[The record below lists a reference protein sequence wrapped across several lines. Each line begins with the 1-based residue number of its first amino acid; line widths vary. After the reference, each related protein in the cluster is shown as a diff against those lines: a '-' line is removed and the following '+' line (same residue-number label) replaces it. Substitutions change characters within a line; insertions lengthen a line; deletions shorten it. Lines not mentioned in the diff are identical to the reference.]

1 MTAPAGFLEF
11 FILEASEYVE
21 QLDGLLLGAGSSG
34 PDSAAFQR
42 TARALRGTATMA
54 KLGPFADVAAALERV
69 GRVLQDGALRW
80 EPALRSALVAAVDD
94 LKILLHA
101 VRTWS
106 SNDDARARA
115 RASELSSFLPGT
127 AHAAAAQ
134 AAATTTAAPFLAGE
148 AANIAAG
155 LELLT
160 TRPGDI
166 ATAAN
171 VLKRVRALRGVAGVS
186 SVASLADAL
195 EATEDAARGLE
206 TGSGG
211 MTPQARALLEA
222 AAAHL
227 RTLSTVMRGG
237 GDVNAPSPTR
247 DTFNAAVEA
256 WSASTSERER
266 VVPISE
272 LFYGDSEGVVETAS
286 APPTSASERFRLEL
300 VSQGEHLREV
310 VNAARLSRDSTAIS
324 RSQRDLRRALRAL
337 QAAAESF
344 GETEVSALI
353 GERTASLSLLDPRA
367 FQIDSRVLD
376 DLNSVAAILTDA
388 TAPGTDLRTRLRH
401 LAARTAART
410 PTPIA
415 SQPAVPRPTPE
426 PVRART
432 PARVAALL
440 DSGIV
445 AIESLN
451 GQPLAA
457 AVEIPEDRLVPI
469 DTLLYRGRAAL
480 DRAVEI
486 RDELRGSDKPADKA
500 ALDELFELLDLAR
513 SDDWE

>member
-21 QLDGLLLGAGSSG
+21 QLDGLLLGAGASG

-54 KLGPFADVAAALERV
+54 KLGPFAEVAAALERV

-80 EPALRSALVAAVDD
+80 EPALRGALVAAVDD
-94 LKILLHA
+94 LKVLLHA
-101 VRTWS
+101 VRSWS
-106 SNDDARARA
+106 PAEDSRARA
-115 RASELSSFLPGT
+115 RASELAKYLPGASST
-127 AHAAAAQ
+127 PVAPSAA
-134 AAATTTAAPFLAGE
+134 TAAPFLAGE

-186 SVASLADAL
+186 SVGPLADAL

-206 TGSGG
+206 TGSEG

-222 AAAHL
+222 AAAYL
-227 RTLSTVMRGG
+227 RTLSSAMRGG
-237 GDVNAPSPTR
+237 VDVNAPSLAR
-247 DTFNAAVEA
+247 DAFNAALDN

-266 VVPISE
+266 VVPIAE
-272 LFYGDSEGVVETAS
+272 LFYGEGEGENEGVLAAAS

-300 VSQGEHLREV
+300 VSQGEHLRQV
-310 VNAARLSRDSTAIS
+310 VAGARQAPDAAALS

-344 GETEVSALI
+344 GETEVSKLI
-353 GERTASLSLLDPRA
+353 GQRIEALSQLDGRA
-367 FQIDSRVLD
+367 LD
-376 DLNSVAAILTDA
+376 DLNSVAAALTDA
-388 TAPGTDLRTRLRH
+388 TSPGTDLRTRLRQI
-401 LAARTAART
+401 AEKTATRT
-410 PTPIA
+410 PTP
-415 SQPAVPRPTPE
+415 PAPT
-426 PVRART
+426 VRAPLESPRGRT
-432 PARVAALL
+432 PGRVAALL
-440 DSGIV
+440 DSAV
-445 AIESLN
+445 FAIESLS

-457 AVEIPEDRLVPI
+457 AVEIPEDALVPI
-469 DTLLYRGRAAL
+469 GSLLYRGRAAL
-480 DRAVEI
+480 DRALEL
-486 RDELRGSDKPADKA
+486 RDEMRQPDGSANKA
-500 ALDELFELLDLAR
+500 ALDELFELIDLAR
-513 SDDWE
+513 TE

>member
-21 QLDGLLLGAGSSG
+21 QLDGLLLGAGASG

-54 KLGPFADVAAALERV
+54 RLGPFAEVAASLERV
-69 GRVLQDGALRW
+69 GRVLQEGALRW
-80 EPALRSALVAAVDD
+80 EPTVRGALVAAVDD
-94 LKILLHA
+94 LKVLLHA
-101 VRTWS
+101 VRSWS
-106 SNDDARARA
+106 AAEDSRARA
-115 RASELSSFLPGT
+115 RAAELSAFLPGAST
-127 AHAAAAQ
+127 TPAASSS
-134 AAATTTAAPFLAGE
+134 ATLTAAPFLAGE

-186 SVASLADAL
+186 SISSLADAL

-206 TGSGG
+206 TGHEG
-211 MTPQARALLEA
+211 MTPQARALLDA
-222 AAAHL
+222 AAGHL
-227 RTLSTVMRGG
+227 RTLSSVMRGG
-237 GDVNAPSPTR
+237 GDVNGPAPTR
-247 DTFNAAVEA
+247 DAFNAALES
-256 WSASTSERER
+256 WTASTSERER

-272 LFYGDSEGVVETAS
+272 LFYGDSEGVVESAS

-300 VSQGEHLREV
+300 VSQGEHLRQV
-310 VNAARLSRDSTAIS
+310 AAGARQARDSTSIT

-344 GETEVSALI
+344 GETDV
-353 GERTASLSLLDPRA
+353 ASLIAQRMDSLNQLDPRA
-367 FQIDSRVLD
+367 FQIDARVLD
-376 DLNSVAAILTDA
+376 DLNSVAAVLTDA
-388 TAPGTDLRTRLRH
+388 TAPGTDLRTRLRQ
-401 LAARTAART
+401 LAAKTASRA
-410 PTPIA
+410 PTPVRPIQA
-415 SQPAVPRPTPE
+415 QTPARPSLEIPRS
-426 PVRART
+426 RT

-440 DSGIV
+440 DSSIV
-445 AIESLN
+445 AIESLS
-451 GQPLAA
+451 GQPLAR
-457 AVEIPEDRLVPI
+457 AVEIPEDALVPI
-469 DTLLYRGRAAL
+469 DSLLYRGRAAL

-486 RDELRGSDKPADKA
+486 RDELKRSGKTADKA

-513 SDDWE
+513 E

>member
-21 QLDGLLLGAGSSG
+21 QLDGLLLGAGASG

-54 KLGPFADVAAALERV
+54 KLGPFAEVAAALERV

-80 EPALRSALVAAVDD
+80 EPALRGALVAAVDD
-94 LKILLHA
+94 LKVLLHA
-101 VRTWS
+101 VRSWS
-106 SNDDARARA
+106 PAEDSRARA
-115 RASELSSFLPGT
+115 RASELAKYLPGAASSTPATPT
-127 AHAAAAQ
+127 A
-134 AAATTTAAPFLAGE
+134 TAAPFLAGE

-186 SVASLADAL
+186 SVGPLADAL

-206 TGSGG
+206 SGSGG
-211 MTPQARALLEA
+211 MTPQARALLETA
-222 AAAHL
+222 AAYL
-227 RTLSTVMRGG
+227 RTLSGAMRGG
-237 GDVNAPSPTR
+237 GDVNAPSPAR
-247 DTFNAAVEA
+247 NAFDSALDT

-266 VVPISE
+266 VVPIAE
-272 LFYGDSEGVVETAS
+272 LFYGEEGVVEAAS

-300 VSQGEHLREV
+300 VSQGEHLRQLV
-310 VNAARLSRDSTAIS
+310 AAARQSKDSSGLA

-344 GETEVSALI
+344 GEADVAALL
-353 GERTASLSLLDPRA
+353 GQRVESLNQLDGRT
-367 FQIDSRVLD
+367 LD
-376 DLNSVAAILTDA
+376 DLNSVAAVLTDA
-388 TAPGTDLRTRLRH
+388 TAPGTDLRTRLRQI
-401 LAARTAART
+401 AAKSASRA
-410 PTPIA
+410 PTPPVSA
-415 SQPAVPRPTPE
+415 PAAAP
-426 PVRART
+426 PVRAPLESPRGRT
-432 PARVAALL
+432 PSRVAALL
-440 DSGIV
+440 DSAVV
-445 AIESLN
+445 AIESLS

-457 AVEIPEDRLVPI
+457 AVEIPEDALVPI
-469 DTLLYRGRAAL
+469 GSLLYRGRAAL
-480 DRAVEI
+480 DRAVEV
-486 RDELRGSDKPADKA
+486 RDELRQSGGSDKA

-513 SDDWE
+513 SE

>member
-21 QLDGLLLGAGSSG
+21 QLDGLLLGAGASG

-54 KLGPFADVAAALERV
+54 KLGSFAEVAAALERV

-80 EPALRSALVAAVDD
+80 EPALRGALVAAVDD
-94 LKILLHA
+94 LKVLLHA
-101 VRTWS
+101 VRSWS
-106 SNDDARARA
+106 PAEDSRARA
-115 RASELSSFLPGT
+115 RASELAKYLPGASST
-127 AHAAAAQ
+127 PVAPN
-134 AAATTTAAPFLAGE
+134 AATATAAPFLAGE

-186 SVASLADAL
+186 SVGPLADAL

-206 TGSGG
+206 TGSEG

-222 AAAHL
+222 AAAYL
-227 RTLSTVMRGG
+227 RTLSSAMRGG
-237 GDVNAPSPTR
+237 VDVNAPSLPR
-247 DTFNAAVEA
+247 DAFNAALDS

-266 VVPISE
+266 VVPIAE
-272 LFYGDSEGVVETAS
+272 LFYGEENEGVVSAAS

-300 VSQGEHLREV
+300 VSQGEHLRQV
-310 VNAARLSRDSTAIS
+310 VAGARQAPDSAALS

-344 GETEVSALI
+344 GEPEVSKLI
-353 GERTASLSLLDPRA
+353 GQRIDALSQLDGRA
-367 FQIDSRVLD
+367 LD
-376 DLNSVAAILTDA
+376 DLNSVAAALTDA
-388 TAPGTDLRTRLRH
+388 TSPGTDLRTRLRQIAEKTATRVPTP
-401 LAARTAART
+401 AAPAVRAPLESPRGRT
-410 PTPIA
+410 PG
-415 SQPAVPRPTPE
+415 
-426 PVRART
+426 
-432 PARVAALL
+432 RVAALL
-440 DSGIV
+440 DSAV
-445 AIESLN
+445 FAIEALS

-457 AVEIPEDRLVPI
+457 AVEIPEDALVPI
-469 DTLLYRGRAAL
+469 GSLLYRGRAAL
-480 DRAVEI
+480 DRALEI
-486 RDELRGSDKPADKA
+486 RDELRQSSGSANKA
-500 ALDELFELLDLAR
+500 ALDELFELIDLAR
-513 SDDWE
+513 TE

>member
-1 MTAPAGFLEF
+1 
-11 FILEASEYVE
+11 
-21 QLDGLLLGAGSSG
+21 LLGAGPSG

-54 KLGPFADVAAALERV
+54 KLGPFAEVAAALERV

-80 EPALRSALVAAVDD
+80 EPALRGALVSAVDD
-94 LKILLHA
+94 LKVLLHA
-101 VRTWS
+101 VRSWS
-106 SNDDARARA
+106 PAEDSRARA
-115 RASELSSFLPGT
+115 RASELAKYLPG
-127 AHAAAAQ
+127 AANAPAAPS
-134 AAATTTAAPFLAGE
+134 ATTTAAPFLAGE

-186 SVASLADAL
+186 SVSPLADAL

-206 TGSGG
+206 SGSEG

-222 AAAHL
+222 AAAYL
-227 RTLSTVMRGG
+227 RTLSGAMRGG
-237 GDVNAPSPTR
+237 ADVNAPSPTR
-247 DTFNAAVEA
+247 DAFNAALDA

-266 VVPISE
+266 VVPIAE
-272 LFYGDSEGVVETAS
+272 LFYLENEGVVAAAS

-300 VSQGEHLREV
+300 VSQGEHLRQV
-310 VNAARLSRDSTAIS
+310 VAAARQARDSTALS

-344 GETEVSALI
+344 GETEVARLI
-353 GERTASLSLLDPRA
+353 GQRTDALSQLDGRA
-367 FQIDSRVLD
+367 LD
-376 DLNSVAAILTDA
+376 DLNSVAAALTDA
-388 TAPGTDLRTRLRH
+388 TSPGTDLRTRLRQI
-401 LAARTAART
+401 AERGATRA
-410 PTPIA
+410 PTP
-415 SQPAVPRPTPE
+415 PAPATAPT
-426 PVRART
+426 VRAPLESPRGRT

-440 DSGIV
+440 DSSIL
-445 AIESLN
+445 AIESLS

-457 AVEIPEDRLVPI
+457 AVEIPEDALVPI
-469 DTLLYRGRAAL
+469 GSLLYRGRAAL
-480 DRAVEI
+480 DRALEI
-486 RDELRGSDKPADKA
+486 RDELRRSSGPNKA

-513 SDDWE
+513 SE

>member
-21 QLDGLLLGAGSSG
+21 QLDGLLLGAGASG

-54 KLGPFADVAAALERV
+54 KLGSFAEVAAALERV

-80 EPALRSALVAAVDD
+80 EPALRGALVAAVDD
-94 LKILLHA
+94 LKVLLHA
-101 VRTWS
+101 VRSWS
-106 SNDDARARA
+106 PAEDSRARA
-115 RASELSSFLPGT
+115 RASELAKYLPGAST
-127 AHAAAAQ
+127 PVAPS
-134 AAATTTAAPFLAGE
+134 AATATAAPFLAGE

-186 SVASLADAL
+186 SVGPLADAL

-206 TGSGG
+206 TASEG

-222 AAAHL
+222 AASYL
-227 RTLSTVMRGG
+227 RTLSSAMRGG
-237 GDVNAPSPTR
+237 VDVNAPSVAR
-247 DTFNAAVEA
+247 DAFNAALDN

-266 VVPISE
+266 VVPIAE
-272 LFYGDSEGVVETAS
+272 LFYGENEGLVTAAS

-300 VSQGEHLREV
+300 VSQGEHLRQV
-310 VNAARLSRDSTAIS
+310 VAGARQARDSAGLS

-344 GETEVSALI
+344 GETEVSRLI
-353 GERTASLSLLDPRA
+353 GQRIDALSQLDGRA
-367 FQIDSRVLD
+367 LD
-376 DLNSVAAILTDA
+376 DLNSVAAALTDA
-388 TAPGTDLRTRLRH
+388 TSPGTDLRTRLRQIAEKTATRAPTP
-401 LAARTAART
+401 AAPAVRAPLESPRGRT
-410 PTPIA
+410 PG
-415 SQPAVPRPTPE
+415 
-426 PVRART
+426 
-432 PARVAALL
+432 RVAALL
-440 DSGIV
+440 DSAV
-445 AIESLN
+445 FAIEALS

-457 AVEIPEDRLVPI
+457 AVEIPEDALVPI
-469 DTLLYRGRAAL
+469 GSLLYRGRAAL
-480 DRAVEI
+480 DRALEI
-486 RDELRGSDKPADKA
+486 RDEMRQSGGAESANKA
-500 ALDELFELLDLAR
+500 ALDELFELIDLAR
-513 SDDWE
+513 TE